1 MGLKNE
7 ALAKARRWSKGQTM
21 TEYSLI
27 VLFVGVAAYS
37 AYAELGL
44 GVKAFASNVVSFIT
58 TAVAAL

>member
-1 MGLKNE
+1 MDLKN
-7 ALAKARRWSKGQTM
+7 AVLAKVRKWGKGQTM

-44 GVKAFASNVVSFIT
+44 GVKAFADSLITFVT
-58 TAVAAL
+58 TAAAAL